1 MGNKLARDTDCTAN
15 LGPLPPPKL
24 TRGCGEAPHTY
35 GSQASGQHLP
45 LSTGGATN
53 TVCQRYY
60 CPLLATCINSSTCGP
75 ARRLKSTNE
84 THSAQFVGLL
94 EMSRLVAAIPDW
106 SGFYLVNIVI
116 FSILY
121 ISFTCTRSIKVCIG
135 PFVFELQ

>member
-1 MGNKLARDTDCTAN
+1 MVPRI

-24 TRGCGEAPHTY
+24 TRGCGEASPTY
-35 GSQASGQHLP
+35 GCQTSGQSLP
-45 LSTGGATN
+45 FSTSGATN
-53 TVCQRYY
+53 IVLPAIILPSPSHMYQLFYMW
-60 CPLLATCINSSTCGP
+60 PSTP
-75 ARRLKSTNE
+75 IKSTNE